1 MFAAGFLTPP
11 TTSLPSS
18 SLLLQ
23 LFQEVG
29 RLEIFRH
36 RIIQPR
42 DDLVNRLLPR
52 LLGVLPAL
60 YRAEELSQRLLNDV
74 SEILGHLDMIIP
86 IVVQVENAVDFAVVA
101 HVDVVHVLHAFA
113 DRLAGVLLHLNVVE
127 FPEVGEPLDQLG
139 GVVLVELDVREV
151 HLEDGRAGV
160 PHPEEHQLR
169 LAQVHRGQC

>member
-1 MFAAGFLTPP
+1 
-11 TTSLPSS
+11 
-18 SLLLQ
+18 
-23 LFQEVG
+23 
-29 RLEIFRH
+29 
-36 RIIQPR
+36 
-42 DDLVNRLLPR
+42 
-52 LLGVLPAL
+52 
-60 YRAEELSQRLLNDV
+60 
-74 SEILGHLDMIIP
+74 MIIP
-86 IVVQVENAVDFAVVA
+86 IIVQVENAVDFAVVA